1 VKRCPKSKD
10 KKSVSRRKKSKNR
23 RNSTINFQLTNPKM
37 EEKAMFSLVMKRLT
51 IGKKMKSS
59 LQSKSELLQEENRI
73 FNLGDSIINM
83 YSIIIP
89 NSNISKMLHQFC
101 SH

>member
-10 KKSVSRRKKSKNR
+10 KISVSRRKKSKNR
-23 RNSTINFQLTNPKM
+23 RNSTINFQLTTPKM

-101 SH
+101 YH